1 VPAAL
6 LAITLAGCG
15 QSEHLDNP
23 RVPLINGT
31 QVVQQ
36 IKSCDKGS
44 HVFCALAMVVTNPR
58 FRSAGNFLVKERQ
71 YLKRLGWS
79 LQEGEIG
86 QERSA
91 VSPGHRLRIVYAT
104 ASGDLLA
111 LDLGWIKRPGSIART
126 LSETM
131 FDGQPAI
138 SLMVEAGPA

>member
-6 LAITLAGCG
+6 LALILAGCG
-15 QSEHLDNP
+15 QSAHLDNP
-23 RVPLINGT
+23 QVPLIDGA
-31 QVVQQ
+31 QVLQQ
-36 IKSCDKGS
+36 IKRCDEGS
-44 HVFCALAMVVTNPR
+44 HVFCALDMVVTNPR
-58 FRSAGNFLVKERQ
+58 FQSAGDFLVSERQ

-111 LDLGWIKRPGSIART
+111 LDLGWIKRPEPIAHT
-126 LSETM
+126 LSKTM